1 MGYRRW
7 HKVHEPRFVSKLHV
21 TSKATKQTNETNERT
36 NDQTEFSSMRRRSS
50 MENCRKLWQM
60 TEGGKYVYKAK
71 KIHKRKSDF
80 IYCVCCLTTARHGQW
95 ERVRRSV
102 WRVRFNS
109 EAPISAIYTFFPP
122 NGKKWSFHA
131 GARSLLHIN
140 KRTRPPV
147 IRNWIEIE
155 TNEHTKPNSSSSS
168 SREKIQLENLY
179 EANSVH
185 VMLSK
190 YIHRLKTRASH
201 LYSIQHTLAHTLAL
215 TRSIGPV
222 RSRSRLCCFHFTIPY
237 HTIRY
242 DVYAVQWKGFVC
254 ALCRTTLL

>member
-1 MGYRRW
+1 MSLASFQSFMWRA
-7 HKVHEPRFVSKLHV
+7 KLPSKR
-21 TSKATKQTNETNERT
+21 TKRT
-36 NDQTEFSSMRRRSS
+36 NDRTEFSSMRRRSS

-102 WRVRFNS
+102 WRVRFDS

-147 IRNWIEIE
+147 IRNRIEIE